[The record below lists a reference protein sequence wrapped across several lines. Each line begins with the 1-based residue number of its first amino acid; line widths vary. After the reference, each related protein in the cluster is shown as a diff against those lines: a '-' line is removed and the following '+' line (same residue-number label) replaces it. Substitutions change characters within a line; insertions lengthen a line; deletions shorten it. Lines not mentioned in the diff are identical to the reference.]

1 MLQLVWYW
9 GDGVPSE
16 RAVLE
21 QDYLHSELGSATQ
34 FCEYKASLFFWASVF
49 HLYNVANNSIFTHM
63 ELLLKDLYTEMFE
76 LCLASSERLVY
87 IKHHLHSG
95 YR

>member
-1 MLQLVWYW
+1 MCHHWFGTRVMGCLQ
-9 GDGVPSE
+9 

-49 HLYNVANNSIFTHM
+49 HLYNVDNSIFTHM
-63 ELLLKDLYTEMFE
+63 ELLLKNLYTEMFE
-76 LCLASSERLVY
+76 LCLACSEHLVY

-95 YR
+95 YSE